1 MTGEFATA
9 LRDMRCEA
17 LQREMATTRKVIAAI
32 PEAGRDYRPD
42 PASRSALE
50 LAWHLVTSEVQI
62 LLETAEGKFSM
73 ADRFGPMP
81 DSVAGVLAF
90 YDEHFPRALGA
101 ARAMSAEQLVTPVDF
116 LGAFNYPAVAYLGL
130 AEAHSIHHRGQ
141 LSAYL
146 RAAGGK
152 VPAIYGGSADEP
164 FSPPA

>member
-1 MTGEFATA
+1 MNPEFAVM
-9 LRDMRCEA
+9 LRDMRCGT
-17 LQREMATTRKVIAAI
+17 LQWEMATTRKVIAAI

-50 LAWHLVTSEVQI
+50 LAWHIAASEVQM
-62 LLETAEGKFSM
+62 LHETAEMKFSM
-73 ADRFGPMP
+73 EDRFGPMP

-90 YDEHFPRALGA
+90 YDEHFPRALAA
-101 ARAMSAEQLVTPVDF
+101 ARAMSAEQLATPVDF
-116 LGAFNYPAVAYLGL
+116 LGVFNYPAVVYLAF
-130 AEAHSIHHRGQ
+130 AESHSIHHRGQ

-164 FSPPA
+164 WSPPA